1 MLMKRVKR
9 FLNNLMGILLWVP
22 FLFVVFGFI
31 LFMAA
36 FHNTKLGKTV
46 VKKIGEKAEF
56 YRRRAKEM
64 DLIRQQN
71 YVKLLKSP
79 KYVKENETYMN
90 VKVKMPTRKFCL
102 SPESSVEIFDEIL
115 SWNHISPN

>member
-1 MLMKRVKR
+1 MMKRVKR

-31 LFMAA
+31 VFMAA
-36 FHNTKLGKTV
+36 FHNTRLGKAV
-46 VKKIGEKAEF
+46 VKKINEKAEF

-90 VKVKMPTRKFCL
+90 VKVKMPTRKFLL

>member
-1 MLMKRVKR
+1 MMMKRVKR
-9 FLNNLMGILLWVP
+9 FLTNLMGILLWVP

-36 FHNTKLGKTV
+36 FHNTRLGKTV
-46 VKKIGEKAEF
+46 VRKINEKAEF

-90 VKVKMPTRKFCL
+90 VKVKMPTSKFLL

>member
-1 MLMKRVKR
+1 M
-9 FLNNLMGILLWVP
+9 MGILLWVP

-46 VKKIGEKAEF
+46 IKKINEKSEF

-90 VKVKMPTRKFCL
+90 VKVKMPARKFCL